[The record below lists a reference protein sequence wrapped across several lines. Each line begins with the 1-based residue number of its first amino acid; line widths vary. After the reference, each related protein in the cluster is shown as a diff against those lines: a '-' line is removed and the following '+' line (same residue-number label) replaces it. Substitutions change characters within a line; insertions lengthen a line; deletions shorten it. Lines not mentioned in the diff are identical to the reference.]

1 MASTP
6 SPIDDGFAD
15 EIPPSPAQVEGDAKP
30 SLSMRDI
37 AGLARLVGE
46 IRASLGQLPSS
57 IAAEVTNLL
66 ATVEGHVAAAPP
78 NPVATGEAL
87 ALIRDQL
94 EKCPESA
101 VAKRLA
107 QKSIP
112 VLKTLGETVA

>member
-1 MASTP
+1 MASTQ

-30 SLSMRDI
+30 SLTLRDV
-37 AGLARLVGE
+37 AGVARLIGE
-46 IRASLGQLPSS
+46 IRASLDQLPGG

-66 ATVEGHVAAAPP
+66 ATVEGHLAADPP

-94 EKCPESA
+94 EKCPDSA
-101 VAKRLA
+101 IARRLA
-107 QKSIP
+107 DQSIP
-112 VLKTLGETVA
+112 VLKLLGETVA